1 MRHCHKLVLLTLLLL
16 STTAHAQSDKPE
28 RLVVEQYHFA
38 FTFEKGSIVTYSEG
52 SNGASGIRFPDGAS
66 TTESPDYRVLVYGK
80 DGYLVSVAEARKS
93 GIDPAEEQF
102 LQATAYPTAE
112 AWNEQFTK
120 IMATHERT
128 VSGQAIVKLGSGQT
142 RSVPYFSWSRSIGDK
157 THYALMYVT
166 IHNGAFIAVQVEGSR
181 PFGEASISALT
192 SKLELLDP
200 PASPSAPAT
209 N

>member
-1 MRHCHKLVLLTLLLL
+1 MRHCHKSALIILLLF
-16 STTAHAQSDKPE
+16 STAALAQSETAE
-28 RLVVEQYHFA
+28 RLVVDQYHFA
-38 FTFEKGSIVTYSEG
+38 FTFEKSSVVTYSEG
-52 SNGASGIRFPDGAS
+52 SNGASGIRFPENAR
-66 TTESPDYRVLVYGK
+66 TTDDPDYRVLVYGK
-80 DGYLVSVAEARKS
+80 DSYLVSLAEARES

-102 LQATAYPTAE
+102 LQASAYATSE

-128 VSGQAIVKLGSGQT
+128 VSGQATVRLGSGAI
-142 RSVPYFSWSRSIGDK
+142 RSVPYFSWNRSIGSK

-166 IHNGAFIAVQVEGSR
+166 IHSGAYIAVQVEGSK
-181 PFGEASISALT
+181 PFSDTSLGALT

-200 PASPSAPAT
+200 PKSPPPAI